1 MGKPRRP
8 FSCNW
13 RFGTQALVVALFGLS
28 GCGGE
33 PASSTPVSGHA
44 AQNGWRAPVAAV
56 TVVPRDL
63 SRMLNVSG
71 TVRPR
76 TAIRLA
82 SRGSGTVAAVH
93 VEEGDSV
100 EAGALLAELDVSEQR
115 AELRRAEARAAEAE
129 AEYRRMAELS
139 SRGLASAA
147 DYQRARAALGV
158 AEAERELWRTRVEFG
173 RITAPRSTVVTA
185 RHIEPGEAVQA
196 QQVLFELADLEAL
209 VLHLGV
215 SELDVVHLVEGQ
227 RMPVALDALP
237 DLPLEAT
244 LRRIFPAA
252 VATNRLVT
260 VELALPAEAASLGVR
275 PGFLARARIAV
286 DSRPQVLAV
295 PNGAIGEDERGHY
308 LFVIEDER
316 LVRRNITLGV
326 TRGEWT
332 EVVEGLSEGEIALA
346 TPPIDMREGQPV
358 RIVGWR
364 G

>member
-1 MGKPRRP
+1 MAFAWAP
-8 FSCNW
+8 FSF
-13 RFGTQALVVALFGLS
+13 RSRGGAVLLLAALLAPS

-33 PASSTPVSGHA
+33 RPAPMP
-44 AQNGWRAPVAAV
+44 AQGETARNEWRAPVAAV
-56 TVVPRDL
+56 TVAPRDL
-63 SRMLNVSG
+63 SRVLNVSG
-71 TVRPR
+71 TVRPL

-82 SRGSGTVAAVH
+82 SRASGTVAAVY
-93 VEEGDSV
+93 VEEGSSV
-100 EAGALLAELDVSEQR
+100 EAGALLAELDVSEQQ
-115 AELRRAEARAAEAE
+115 AELRRADARAAEAE

-158 AEAERELWRTRVEFG
+158 AQAERELWRTRVEFG
-173 RITAPRSTVVTA
+173 RITAPRATVVTA

-196 QQVLFELADLEAL
+196 QQVLFELADLDAL

-227 RMPVALDALP
+227 RMPVVLDALP
-237 DLPLEAT
+237 DLPLEAS
-244 LRRIFPAA
+244 LRRIFPVA

-260 VELALPAEAASLGVR
+260 VELALPGEAANLGVR
-275 PGFLARARIAV
+275 PGFLARVRMAV
-286 DSRPQVLAV
+286 DSRPQALAV
-295 PNGAIGEDERGHY
+295 PNGAVGEDERGHY

-332 EVVEGLSEGEIALA
+332 EVVDGLGEGEIVLA
-346 TPPIDMREGQPV
+346 TQPIDMREGQPV